1 MLMPMLFVLSP
12 WMQTCRLQVLSA
24 LNKACTESE
33 DAGSP
38 NPPPFLQKHWH
49 QDSMVQLDEYKLILL
64 DPQDCKHMSQTIKP
78 PDSP

>member
-1 MLMPMLFVLSP
+1 MEI
-12 WMQTCRLQVLSA
+12 
-24 LNKACTESE
+24 NKACTESKVQMDA

-38 NPPPFLQKHWH
+38 NPPPFLQKYCH